1 MAGLHRAP
9 CDVPLPEH
17 AAKHN
22 AAPQQIHKRIAIFI
36 KQPTRQPETADYNS
50 IAPSPA
56 LNRILQAQNLYNR
69 AQPLFSAH
77 RNPSRKTA
85 MQYLGIALLILIF
98 AEILSIV
105 FIAKLIGTLAAL
117 CLMILAFMFGSFLM
131 KRSAGLSQLMLA
143 GGILRTG
150 GQISLYQMLY
160 PIRIPIAAFLLMLP
174 GFFSDLIALLLLLPF
189 GSAPNSNSQ
198 QQSPFSNYD
207 PFNQSPF
214 TRGSGG
220 NQGNDGDIIEGDF
233 VVQDGKPQRQPE
245 KHQPDLIEHKK

>member
-1 MAGLHRAP
+1 
-9 CDVPLPEH
+9 
-17 AAKHN
+17 
-22 AAPQQIHKRIAIFI
+22 
-36 KQPTRQPETADYNS
+36 
-50 IAPSPA
+50 
-56 LNRILQAQNLYNR
+56 
-69 AQPLFSAH
+69 
-77 RNPSRKTA
+77 

-207 PFNQSPF
+207 PFTQSPF
-214 TRGSGG
+214 TRGSGD
-220 NQGNDGDIIEGDF
+220 DGDIIEGDF
-233 VVQDGKPQRQPE
+233 VVRDGKGQRQPE
-245 KHQPDLIEHKK
+245 NKHQPDLIEYQNNATEK

>member
-1 MAGLHRAP
+1 MP

-36 KQPTRQPETADYNS
+36 KQPTRQHETADYNS

-98 AEILSIV
+98 AEIFSII
-105 FIAKLIGTLAAL
+105 FITKLIGGLATLG
-117 CLMILAFMFGSFLM
+117 LMILAFMLGSFLM

-189 GSAPNSNSQ
+189 GSAPSPNSQ

-207 PFNQSPF
+207 PFTQSPF
-214 TRGSGG
+214 TRGSGD
-220 NQGNDGDIIEGDF
+220 DGDIIEGDF
-233 VVQDGKPQRQPE
+233 VVRDGKGQRQPE
-245 KHQPDLIEHKK
+245 NKHQPDLIEYQNNATEK

>member
-1 MAGLHRAP
+1 MP

-98 AEILSIV
+98 AEIFSII
-105 FIAKLIGTLAAL
+105 FIAKLIGALAAL

-160 PIRIPIAAFLLMLP
+160 PIRIPVAAFLLMLP
-174 GFFSDLIALLLLLPF
+174 GFFSDLIALLLLLPLGGAPGQSNPQKPF
-189 GSAPNSNSQ
+189 GSHN
-198 QQSPFSNYD
+198 PFT
-207 PFNQSPF
+207 QSPF
-214 TRGSGG
+214 TRGSGD
-220 NQGNDGDIIEGDF
+220 NGDIIEGDF
-233 VVQDGKPQRQPE
+233 VVRDGKGQRQPE
-245 KHQPDLIEHKK
+245 NKHQPDLIEYQNNATEK

>member
-1 MAGLHRAP
+1 
-9 CDVPLPEH
+9 
-17 AAKHN
+17 
-22 AAPQQIHKRIAIFI
+22 
-36 KQPTRQPETADYNS
+36 
-50 IAPSPA
+50 
-56 LNRILQAQNLYNR
+56 
-69 AQPLFSAH
+69 
-77 RNPSRKTA
+77 

-105 FIAKLIGTLAAL
+105 FIAKLIGALAAL

-198 QQSPFSNYD
+198 QQSPFSNNE
-207 PFNQSPF
+207 PIRQTPI
-214 TRGSGG
+214 TRGSAR
-220 NQGNDGDIIEGDF
+220 NQGTEGDRIEG
-233 VVQDGKPQRQPE
+233 
-245 KHQPDLIEHKK
+245 

>member
-1 MAGLHRAP
+1 
-9 CDVPLPEH
+9 
-17 AAKHN
+17 
-22 AAPQQIHKRIAIFI
+22 
-36 KQPTRQPETADYNS
+36 
-50 IAPSPA
+50 
-56 LNRILQAQNLYNR
+56 
-69 AQPLFSAH
+69 
-77 RNPSRKTA
+77 

-98 AEILSIV
+98 AEIFSIF
-105 FIAKLIGTLAAL
+105 FIIKLIGGLAAL
-117 CLMILAFMFGSFLM
+117 GLMILAFMLGSFLM
-131 KRSAGLSQLMLA
+131 KRSAGLSQLLLA

-150 GQISLYQMLY
+150 GRISLYQMLYQMLY

-198 QQSPFSNYD
+198 QQNPFSNYD

>member
-1 MAGLHRAP
+1 MP

-98 AEILSIV
+98 AEIFSII
-105 FIAKLIGTLAAL
+105 FITKLIGGPATLG
-117 CLMILAFMFGSFLM
+117 LMILAFMLGSFLM
-131 KRSAGLSQLMLA
+131 KRSAGLSQLLLA

-150 GQISLYQMLY
+150 GRISLYQMLY

-207 PFNQSPF
+207 PFTQSPF

-233 VVQDGKPQRQPE
+233 VVRDGKPQRQPE
-245 KHQPDLIEHKK
+245 KHRPDLIEHKK

>member
-1 MAGLHRAP
+1 
-9 CDVPLPEH
+9 
-17 AAKHN
+17 
-22 AAPQQIHKRIAIFI
+22 
-36 KQPTRQPETADYNS
+36 
-50 IAPSPA
+50 
-56 LNRILQAQNLYNR
+56 
-69 AQPLFSAH
+69 
-77 RNPSRKTA
+77 

-98 AEILSIV
+98 AEIFSIV
-105 FIAKLIGTLAAL
+105 FIAKLIGALAAL

-131 KRSAGLSQLMLA
+131 KRSAGLSQLLLA

-198 QQSPFSNYD
+198 QQSPFSSYD

-233 VVQDGKPQRQPE
+233 VVRDGKPQRQPE
-245 KHQPDLIEHKK
+245 NKHQPDLIEHKK

>member
-1 MAGLHRAP
+1 MP

-98 AEILSIV
+98 AEIFSII
-105 FIAKLIGTLAAL
+105 FITKLIGGLATLG
-117 CLMILAFMFGSFLM
+117 LMILAFMLGSFLM
-131 KRSAGLSQLMLA
+131 KRSAGLSQLLLA

-150 GQISLYQMLY
+150 PLGG
-160 PIRIPIAAFLLMLP
+160 AP
-174 GFFSDLIALLLLLPF
+174 GP
-189 GSAPNSNSQ
+189 NSQ
-198 QQSPFSNYD
+198 QQN
-207 PFNQSPF
+207 PFNSHNPFAQSPF
-214 TRGSGG
+214 TRGSGD
-220 NQGNDGDIIEGDF
+220 DGDIIEGDF
-233 VVQDGKPQRQPE
+233 VVRDGKPQRQPE
-245 KHQPDLIEHKK
+245 NKHQPDLIEHKK

>member
-1 MAGLHRAP
+1 
-9 CDVPLPEH
+9 
-17 AAKHN
+17 
-22 AAPQQIHKRIAIFI
+22 
-36 KQPTRQPETADYNS
+36 
-50 IAPSPA
+50 
-56 LNRILQAQNLYNR
+56 
-69 AQPLFSAH
+69 
-77 RNPSRKTA
+77 

-160 PIRIPIAAFLLMLP
+160 PIRIPVAAFLLMLP
-174 GFFSDLIALLLLLPF
+174 GFFSDIIALLLLLPL
-189 GSAPNSNSQ
+189 GGAPGPNSQ

-207 PFNQSPF
+207 PFTQSPF
-214 TRGSGG
+214 TRGSGD
-220 NQGNDGDIIEGDF
+220 DGDIIEGDF
-233 VVQDGKPQRQPE
+233 VVRDGKPQRQPE
-245 KHQPDLIEHKK
+245 NKHQPDLIEHRK